1 MSESAQVL
9 DASSRSSRP
18 TDLAADRHWFA
29 VYATCR
35 HEKRIAQHFE
45 QREIECYL
53 PLYRTQRRWKDRSSV
68 TLDLPL
74 FPGYLFVRID
84 RPRRV
89 TVLQVPGVLSLIGA
103 MGSQFNPLPEFEIEA
118 LRNGLD
124 PLRAEPHPL
133 LLTGQRVR
141 ICKGALAGIEGIVVR
156 KKNNLRVVLTLDLI
170 MQSISLEVD
179 EDDLEPVEFSPQ
191 MHTWRDKGQR
201 IGDYPWNL
209 KSQPRARWGN
219 VSDC

>member
-9 DASSRSSRP
+9 DASHLPSP
-18 TDLAADRHWFA
+18 GTDQALNRHWFA

-35 HEKRIAQHFE
+35 HEKRIAQHCA
-45 QREIECYL
+45 QREIECFL
-53 PLYRTQRRWKDRSSV
+53 PLYRTQRRWKDRPTV

-84 RPRRV
+84 RPKRV
-89 TVLQVPGVLSLIGA
+89 TVLQVPGVLSIIGG
-103 MGSQFNPLPEFEIEA
+103 MGNQFNPLPELEIKA

-179 EDDLEPVEFSPQ
+179 EDDLEPVDFSP
-191 MHTWRDKGQR
+191 R
-201 IGDYPWNL
+201 L
-209 KSQPRARWGN
+209 RARKDKMLRLGGFALET
-219 VSDC
+219 